1 MLFGLGWPQWLTII
15 GLVGGL
21 VLTFWVMAKASA
33 SYERARLAREA
44 RQGEAQPE
52 GSASEGSKLAPNGAG
67 TREEES

>member
-1 MLFGLGWPQWLTII
+1 MLWGLGWPQWLTII

-33 SYERARLAREA
+33 AYERARLAREA
-44 RQGEAQPE
+44 RETESIPE
-52 GSASEGSKLAPNGAG
+52 GVETAPNGAA

>member
-1 MLFGLGWPQWLTII
+1 MLWGLGWPQWLTII

-44 RQGEAQPE
+44 RQSEA
-52 GSASEGSKLAPNGAG
+52 ASEAAPTTVTLAPDGAG
-67 TREEES
+67 TREDES